1 METSTAE
8 KNLGDADRDLM
19 LDQVMKSGVPNSV
32 DDRFFS
38 EDVIQEDEDDT
49 VTPTKVKREQEDSPE
64 TTPEKTAEEK
74 KKDAKIAKLLGGPAA
89 VCSFRASLAEK
100 FSEGLTARK
109 DKMQIAC
116 EKLNEAKAKLGKAFS
131 SDQDQEQKS
140 KSSGNDVLS
149 SYTTLLETC
158 LNICAAWL
166 DPVSLEQLESGSDQQ
181 PDDKDKDKDK
191 NGEKVPTP
199 PAVHQKQEYF
209 LDCLKKAESQV
220 RLSNGEMEIS
230 SLAMCE
236 FCRHLVMTA
245 TSPTWLVEFE
255 SNMKNTWAVQD
266 VFQKSLLRIA
276 NDVTSYV
283 NQKARNARR
292 NEEKKKREEDSRA
305 TKARRAEA
313 KAQAQKVKQGKI
325 EGHPI
330 FVIDEKMFRP
340 FHDRSKRTPWTRTS
354 MSHGSGNPAT

>member
-1 METSTAE
+1 
-8 KNLGDADRDLM
+8 
-19 LDQVMKSGVPNSV
+19 
-32 DDRFFS
+32 
-38 EDVIQEDEDDT
+38 
-49 VTPTKVKREQEDSPE
+49 
-64 TTPEKTAEEK
+64 
-74 KKDAKIAKLLGGPAA
+74 
-89 VCSFRASLAEK
+89 
-100 FSEGLTARK
+100 
-109 DKMQIAC
+109 MQIAC
-116 EKLNEAKAKLGKAFS
+116 EKLNEAKAKLRKAFS

-220 RLSNGEMEIS
+220 RLSNGETEIS

-245 TSPTWLVEFE
+245 TSPTWLVQFEF
-255 SNMKNTWAVQD
+255 NMKNTWAVQD

-292 NEEKKKREEDSRA
+292 NEEKKKRDEDSRA